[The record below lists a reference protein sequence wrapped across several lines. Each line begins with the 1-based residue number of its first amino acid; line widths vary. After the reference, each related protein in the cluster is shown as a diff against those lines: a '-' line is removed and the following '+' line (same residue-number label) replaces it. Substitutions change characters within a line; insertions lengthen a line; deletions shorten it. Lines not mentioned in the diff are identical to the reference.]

1 MPGLVP
7 CIHVFGS
14 SDFAVAGVQV
24 MDGRD
29 KPGHDGSVPEMS
41 RASEDHGDAMVFG
54 RLDHFVIA
62 Q

>member
-1 MPGLVP
+1 MPGLVL
-7 CIHVFGS
+7 CVR

-24 MDGRD
+24 MNGRD

-41 RASEDHGDAMVFG
+41 RTSEDHGDAMVVGSF
-54 RLDHFVIA
+54 DHFVIA